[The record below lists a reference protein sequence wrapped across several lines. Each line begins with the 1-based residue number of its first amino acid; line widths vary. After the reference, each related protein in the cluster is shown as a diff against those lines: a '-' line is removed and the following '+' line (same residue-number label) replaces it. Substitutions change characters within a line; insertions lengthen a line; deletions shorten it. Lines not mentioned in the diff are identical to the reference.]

1 MGKLKKKPGRE
12 EKEARSGRKWENNTN
27 VVNLSSNMPLFALE
41 LNGLNI
47 LIKGQSGFFK
57 IRAIT

>member
-1 MGKLKKKPGRE
+1 M

-57 IRAIT
+57 KRAIT